1 MTEQYQQPDINTPDP
16 DDDIRHLSDSD
27 EGSTLEVDTTYFVDT
42 SANPVSVML
51 PSSEAGGELR
61 VKNTGGNSLTLTITG
76 TDKIDGAGSFV
87 LLNIYDSAT
96 LVSDGQGTWGI
107 W

>member
-16 DDDIRHLSDSD
+16 DDTIRFLTDSD
-27 EGSTLEVDTTYFVDT
+27 EGAVLDVDTTYFVDT
-42 SANPVSVML
+42 TASAINLTLP
-51 PSSEAGGELR
+51 PSSEGGELR
-61 VKNTGGNSLTLTITG
+61 VKNTGVNQLTLTRGDADT
-76 TDKIDGAGSFV
+76 IDGATSFV

-96 LVSDGQGTWGI
+96 LVADGQGLWGI